1 MQIPYILRS
10 VLRFVRKTFNRF
22 TNNPPNAVDLAWTAT
37 PNAGKDS
44 LKDKN
49 IEEELKHFDKEL
61 HEMNQKFQELHNL
74 MRRENEQECLFQ
86 NENS

>member
-1 MQIPYILRS
+1 MTAQKAAHVWSIS
-10 VLRFVRKTFNRF
+10 
-22 TNNPPNAVDLAWTAT
+22 PNTVDLAWTAQ

-44 LKDKN
+44 VKDKN

-61 HEMNQKFQELHNL
+61 HEMNRKFQELHNL
-74 MRRENEQECLFQ
+74 MRRQNEQECLFQ